1 MSATEDG
8 EGVEAPEP
16 TAEQAN
22 EPAAEPAAEV
32 DRRIIAI
39 GSGKGGV
46 GKSLVAANLAVF
58 LAQLGKRVRA
68 HRC

>member
-1 MSATEDG
+1 VSATEDG
-8 EGVEAPEP
+8 EGEGTLEP

-22 EPAAEPAAEV
+22 EPAAEPANEV

-46 GKSLVAANLAVF
+46 GKSLIAANLAI
-58 LAQLGKRVRA
+58 
-68 HRC
+68 